1 MYVCRIKNFFIY
13 EAITYIRNFF
23 ISQPPFPTN
32 ADLLDVDCSSM
43 NDSFRKSCTVQLS
56 AKLNNTISVTVS
68 VHGSGVQM
76 GYVYVVQAT
85 IHTSDGSDLE
95 SDLVTIGMHSK
106 Q

>member
-1 MYVCRIKNFFIY
+1 
-13 EAITYIRNFF
+13 
-23 ISQPPFPTN
+23 
-32 ADLLDVDCSSM
+32 M

-76 GYVYVVQAT
+76 GYVYLVQAT
-85 IHTSDGSDLE
+85 IHTSDGNDLE
-95 SDLVTIGMHSK
+95 SELVTIGMNRK

>member
-1 MYVCRIKNFFIY
+1 
-13 EAITYIRNFF
+13 
-23 ISQPPFPTN
+23 
-32 ADLLDVDCSSM
+32 M